1 MIRLIGV
8 SLVFGVY
15 TSIVGIA
22 VVFFTLLAVAAA
34 SEGLRRLLGE
44 KTVAKQTDL
53 QKHMRVAT
61 MAAVHCYINMKKV
74 GPPRLNV
81 ETGESRWSA
90 VARVEALRIGEG
102 VLDEA

>member
-22 VVFFTLLAVAAA
+22 VVFITLLAVAAA
-34 SEGLRRLLGE
+34 SEGMRRLLGE
-44 KTVAKQTDL
+44 KTESIETDL
-53 QKHMRVAT
+53 QKRMRAAT
-61 MAAVHCYINMKKV
+61 VAAVHCYINMKEV
-74 GPPRLNV
+74 SPPRLNV
-81 ETGESRWSA
+81 EAGESRWSA
-90 VARVEALRIGEG
+90 VARVEALRIGER